1 MCHNATRPRGGAL
14 LVSLLLAATL
24 LPGLASAQSGPGGG
38 VRAEWRHIGNSAVD
52 LALASPA
59 SGAAER
65 VWFSPEGA
73 RLFVRTSSGRVFETA
88 DFETWKRADAAVNA
102 PEPDR
107 GGAQSGPVRSN
118 PLNPQRLY
126 AFGQNVFRSDD
137 GGSSWINVTA
147 FQRSSIIGGGM
158 NDLAISPRDPDEL
171 VVANRVGLWRSL
183 DGGMTWSGLND
194 SLPNLPASRLTAL
207 PQGSQG
213 VRLEAGGIGAI
224 EWAPGEKLAWRLIP
238 DPLSIQEAAVRRAAA
253 VALSAGVTASAAA
266 GDFLYVGASDGRI
279 WASRDK
285 GQTWDA
291 PLSGERGPV
300 RSIWVDAKEPRTA
313 LAALGGATGPH
324 VLRTVNGGQ
333 FWDDLT
339 SDLPEAPAHGIA
351 VDRASGTVYLAT
363 ARGVFSTRADLNA
376 AAPAG
381 NWTALAGLPEASA
394 QDVRLDGEGNQL
406 FVALEGYGVY
416 AALAPHR
423 LGSFRLVNAADFS
436 PRPAAPGSLL
446 SVLGGRIR
454 AARAG
459 DLIFPVLAATDT
471 ETQIQVPFTARSGSL
486 AVALDAGGKS
496 VLLSLPVESVSP
508 AIFIDRD
515 GAPLALDADSGVLLD
530 AMNPVRSSGRVQVLA
545 TGLGRVR
552 PDWPAGS
559 PGPANDPPQVIAP
572 VRAWLDRAPVEV
584 TRAVLAPGYVGLYLV
599 EIQLPALVNAG
610 PAELYL
616 ESETRES
623 NRVRVWLEP

>member
-1 MCHNATRPRGGAL
+1 MNAIEIKDLSFTYRRSDRPALADLNFSQREGEVVALAGRTGAGKSS
-14 LVSLLLAATL
+14 LVLCLNRII
-24 LPGLASAQSGPGGG
+24 PGFFPGEFKGRIRLFG
-38 VRAEWRHIGNSAVD
+38 EDIAGRRTGD
-52 LALASPA
+52 LAGQVGVVLQ
-59 SGAAER
+59 
-65 VWFSPEGA
+65 
-73 RLFVRTSSGRVFETA
+73 
-88 DFETWKRADAAVNA
+88 DFE
-102 PEPDR
+102 
-107 GGAQSGPVRSN
+107 
-118 PLNPQRLY
+118 
-126 AFGQNVFRSDD
+126 
-137 GGSSWINVTA
+137 
-147 FQRSSIIGGGM
+147 
-158 NDLAISPRDPDEL
+158 
-171 VVANRVGLWRSL
+171 
-183 DGGMTWSGLND
+183 
-194 SLPNLPASRLTAL
+194 
-207 PQGSQG
+207 SQ
-213 VRLEAGGIGAI
+213 L
-224 EWAPGEKLAWRLIP
+224 
-238 DPLSIQEAAVRRAAA
+238 
-253 VALSAGVTASAAA
+253 
-266 GDFLYVGASDGRI
+266 
-279 WASRDK
+279 
-285 GQTWDA
+285 
-291 PLSGERGPV
+291 
-300 RSIWVDAKEPRTA
+300 
-313 LAALGGATGPH
+313 
-324 VLRTVNGGQ
+324 
-333 FWDDLT
+333 
-339 SDLPEAPAHGIA
+339 
-351 VDRASGTVYLAT
+351 
-363 ARGVFSTRADLNA
+363 FSTRADLNA

-599 EIQLPALVNAG
+599 EIQLPALVKAG